1 MRILKEDTIA
11 LLIDV
16 QERLM
21 PHIFEAEKLEKN
33 LKILVEGLNLL
44 HIPIIVSEQYK
55 KGLGETISSLKE
67 LIVNCPHNEK
77 TAFSCCDEPTIQERI
92 ELSGRRNII
101 LFGVEAHVCLLQT
114 AIDLKERGFNPIVVV
129 DCISSRTIENKMIA
143 IERYKQEGVTL
154 TSYESILFELCRVAQ
169 GDAFKAMSKLV
180 K

>member
-1 MRILKEDTIA
+1 MRILREDTIA

-21 PHIFEAEKLEKN
+21 PHIFEAEKLERN
-33 LKILVEGLNLL
+33 LNILIEGLNILNV
-44 HIPIIVSEQYK
+44 PMIISEQYK
-55 KGLGETISSLKE
+55 KGLGETIPSLKA
-67 LIVNCPHNEK
+67 LVSTFPHNEK

-92 ELSGRRNII
+92 ELSGRRNIL

-143 IERYKQEGVTL
+143 IERYKQEGVIL

>member
-1 MRILKEDTIA
+1 MRILREDTIA

-33 LKILVEGLNLL
+33 LQILIEGLKLM
-44 HIPIIVSEQYK
+44 HVPIIVSEQYK
-55 KGLGETISSLKE
+55 KGLGETILSIQTL
-67 LIVNCPHNEK
+67 VNDFPHTEK
-77 TAFSCCDEPTIQERI
+77 TSFSCCDEPTIQERI
-92 ELSGRRNII
+92 ELSGRRNIL

-129 DCISSRTIENKMIA
+129 DCISSRTLENKMIA
-143 IERYKQEGVTL
+143 VERFKQEGVVL

-169 GDAFKAMSKLV
+169 GDAFKALSKLV